1 MVQAAYS
8 FPKGFLWGTATSSH
22 QVEGQNTNNDWYTWE
37 QEGRIIHNQKSGNA
51 CGWWN
56 GRWEEDLDRAAEAG
70 QNAHR
75 FSIEWSRVQ
84 PDPDTWNEDALL
96 RYREIA
102 QGMADRGMTP
112 VATLHHFTNPRWL
125 AEMGGWTNEQVVP
138 LFGSYVERVVAVLG
152 DYVTLWC
159 TINEPNVYAVMAYL
173 EGVFPPGEQ
182 DLGTTFRV
190 IANLFKAHARAY
202 HLIHRQQYEARV
214 GMVIHYRDL
223 VPARPWFPPDRINA
237 WLSSRLF
244 NDLFPRAA
252 KVGKIR
258 LPWKT
263 ISVAGAKG
271 TQDFLGLNYYTQEL
285 VATSLRAADH
295 PLAKRSL
302 PPDVPTSETGFI
314 AHTPGA
320 FSRALEWALQ
330 FNVPLIITEN
340 GIEDST
346 DSLRPRYLAEHIHQ
360 VWRGINHNW
369 PIKGYFHWT
378 LVDNFEWER
387 GWTQRFGLW
396 ALNRETQERQKR
408 GSAEFYAEICRQNA
422 LSSQMVKNYAPESM
436 EVLFPEDR

>member
-1 MVQAAYS
+1 MVKASYS
-8 FPKGFLWGTATSSH
+8 FPQGFLWGTATSSH
-22 QVEGQNTNNDWYTWE
+22 QVEGRNTSNDWYNWE
-37 QEGRIIHNQKSGNA
+37 QQGRIIHNQTSGPA
-51 CGWWN
+51 CDWWA
-56 GRWEEDLDRAAEAG
+56 GRWEEDLDLAAEAG

-84 PDPDTWNEDALL
+84 PDPETWNEEALL

-102 QGMADRGMTP
+102 QGITDRGMTP
-112 VATLHHFTNPRWL
+112 VVTLHHFTNPQWL
-125 AEMGGWTNEQVVP
+125 AERGGWTNDDVVA
-138 LFGSYVERVVAVLG
+138 LFGSYAERVVAALG

-182 DLGTTFRV
+182 DLGVMFKV
-190 IANLFKAHARAY
+190 ITNLFRAHVQAY

-214 GMVIHYRDL
+214 GLVIHYRDL
-223 VPARPWFPPDRINA
+223 VPARRWFPPDLLNA

-244 NDLFPRAA
+244 NDLFPNAA
-252 KVGKIR
+252 KTGKIR

-263 ISVAGAKG
+263 ISTARAKG

-285 VATSLRAADH
+285 VATSLWSTDH
-295 PLAKRSL
+295 PLAQRSL
-302 PPDVPTSETGFI
+302 PPDAPVSETGFI
-314 AHTPGA
+314 AHTPQGLG
-320 FSRALEWALQ
+320 RALEWALQ
-330 FNVPLIITEN
+330 FNVPVIVTEN
-340 GIEDST
+340 GVEDST

-360 VWRGINHNW
+360 IWRAVNHNW

-396 ALNRETQERQKR
+396 GLNRETQERQKR
-408 GSAEFYAEICRQNA
+408 TSAEFYASICRENA
-422 LSSQMVKNYAPESM
+422 LTSEMVERYAPESM
-436 EVLFPEDR
+436 QALFPED